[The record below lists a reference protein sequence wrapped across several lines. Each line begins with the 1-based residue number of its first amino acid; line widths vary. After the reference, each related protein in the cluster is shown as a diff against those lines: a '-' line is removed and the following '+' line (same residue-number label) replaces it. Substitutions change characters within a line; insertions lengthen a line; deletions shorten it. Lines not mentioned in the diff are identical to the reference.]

1 MSMGSSV
8 LMPWPISGPRA
19 LMVTVPS
26 GAILMKAVGFRSP
39 FFAGLGLGGRDVE
52 TEGEASAGQGGD
64 FQKGAAVEDR
74 RFMGSLP

>member
-39 FFAGLGLGGRDVE
+39 FLGAWARA
-52 TEGEASAGQGGD
+52 EG
-64 FQKGAAVEDR
+64 
-74 RFMGSLP
+74 M